1 MESNSELYSKVDLG
15 YSEPCESW
23 KLSSKFFPS
32 KIGGKPAWLDL
43 DGVPSGEDLSCTKCG
58 DPMTFLCQIYA
69 PYEEDDHN
77 FHRTLFI
84 FVCRKPECH
93 ERNKSQSFRLIRS
106 NLKRKNK
113 FYSYEAPEEVEG
125 EHSLKTWLSLC
136 EVCGCVGTKKC
147 SKCHLVNYCSRQH
160 QIIDWKENHKSL
172 CGQGS
177 IRSKKYSAIL
187 FPESKINIDFEIL
200 DSEETNEEE
209 EKQKYI
215 DLVNAGKSGED
226 VDEEELAQYITEDP
240 DKTFTKFREEIDG
253 YPDQILRYERG
264 GEPLYIS
271 NEEVPKDI
279 PNCEHCGGPRQF
291 EFQIMPQ
298 MISIINEANLD
309 WGILLCFTCI
319 ASCDGGRSYKNEYI
333 YKQDVSLVD
342 LK

>member
-136 EVCGCVGTKKC
+136 EVCGCVATKKC
-147 SKCHLVNYCSRQH
+147 SK
-160 QIIDWKENHKSL
+160 ENHKL

-177 IRSKKYSAIL
+177 IMSNKTYI
-187 FPESKINIDFEIL
+187 
-200 DSEETNEEE
+200 
-209 EKQKYI
+209 EKQKYLY
-215 DLVNAGKSGED
+215 LVKAGISGTMGED
-226 VDEEELAQYITEDP
+226 
-240 DKTFTKFREEIDG
+240 R
-253 YPDQILRYERG
+253 
-264 GEPLYIS
+264 
-271 NEEVPKDI
+271 
-279 PNCEHCGGPRQF
+279 
-291 EFQIMPQ
+291 
-298 MISIINEANLD
+298 
-309 WGILLCFTCI
+309 
-319 ASCDGGRSYKNEYI
+319 
-333 YKQDVSLVD
+333 
-342 LK
+342 